1 MTKLL
6 CCFAISILLLMV
18 SSATGYAQ
26 GGFATSP
33 NFAEES
39 VKITVDTGIIRAAPG
54 EDFRMPQELMVV
66 EQGSVGTISRADWE
80 TQMNRAIAKRNRGMY
95 ISLGGLGVTLLGT
108 MTAGS
113 SAASGSVSG
122 ANAGNVIALIG
133 VGAMG
138 YGGWVWLSGRSEV
151 EDLDRQGRANGYLSL
166 APTMDGG
173 VQLAAAISF

>member
-1 MTKLL
+1 
-6 CCFAISILLLMV
+6 
-18 SSATGYAQ
+18 
-26 GGFATSP
+26 
-33 NFAEES
+33 
-39 VKITVDTGIIRAAPG
+39 
-54 EDFRMPQELMVV
+54 
-66 EQGSVGTISRADWE
+66 
-80 TQMNRAIAKRNRGMY
+80 MY
-95 ISLGGLGVTLLGT
+95 ISLGGRGVTLLGT